1 LIKFDTIRP
10 VLLRLIVDDIRL
22 SWDLLILVFF
32 AVVMAYSFIIGENTE
47 IKVIISAYMAVLTAD
62 GMGSLIENY
71 MFPSAPSLQGAAGDE
86 TLILLKMFLFVLV
99 IVLLVIKGGYR
110 VDLLPKRSLLT
121 RLLTNLTFG
130 FLCAG
135 LLVST
140 LLVYLTGGSFAT
152 GTITAAIET
161 NLYQESLLV
170 QLLIDNYSV
179 WFALPAIAIVV
190 VSFFEPREA

>member
-1 LIKFDTIRP
+1 M
-10 VLLRLIVDDIRL
+10 
-22 SWDLLILVFF
+22 LILVFF

-47 IKVIISAYMAVLTAD
+47 IKVIISAYMAILTAD
-62 GMGSLIENY
+62 GIGSMVENY
-71 MFPSAPSLQGAAGDE
+71 MFPAAPALDGQAGEE

-110 VDLLPKRSLLT
+110 VDLLPKSSLVT
-121 RLLTNLTFG
+121 RLLTNITFG

-140 LLVYLTGGSFAT
+140 LLVYLTGGSFAA
-152 GTITAAIET
+152 GTITAATET
-161 NLYQESLLV
+161 SLYNESVLV